1 MPTPGNAYRQFTG
14 VVVSAGKMMRTVK
27 VRIPG
32 QKWDKHIRKDFPA
45 PYHVLVSD
53 PTESAREGDVVTLR
67 NGWRT
72 SKQVHHVV
80 TSIVAPFGPAISER
94 PPIPTEQERQQQL
107 LRAQLEKDL
116 RKAAS
121 GRSVSKQRIREIA
134 RDETRLQELP
144 ESLVA
149 AIMETGGP
157 RPAERGEEQTQ
168 MPPINVRAGQNVAAA
183 AKYTEKGLKN
193 EKQLEQV
200 QKAAGSVAEDVA
212 RGGKAI

>member
-1 MPTPGNAYRQFTG
+1 M
-14 VVVSAGKMMRTVK
+14 
-27 VRIPG
+27 
-32 QKWDKHIRKDFPA
+32 
-45 PYHVLVSD
+45 
-53 PTESAREGDVVTLR
+53 
-67 NGWRT
+67 
-72 SKQVHHVV
+72 
-80 TSIVAPFGPAISER
+80 APFGPAISER

-107 LRAQLEKDL
+107 LQAQLEKDL

-144 ESLVA
+144 ESLAA
-149 AIMETGGP
+149 AIGEAGGP

-168 MPPINVRAGQNVAAA
+168 MPPINVRARQNVAAA
-183 AKYTEKGLKN
+183 AQYTEKGLEN
-193 EKQLEQV
+193 EKQLERV